1 MKKEAKIKSLE
12 KIEINHD
19 DWCVILQGLKL
30 EEQRLREYAFYS
42 GVKNDYNQYHDKLI
56 GLLMKV
62 ERIVNITE
70 PPSIKKA
77 RRSVRFK

>member
-42 GVKNDYNQYHDKLI
+42 GVKTTTISITIN
-56 GLLMKV
+56 LLV
-62 ERIVNITE
+62 Y
-70 PPSIKKA
+70 
-77 RRSVRFK
+77 